1 MIQDPESIEQLGSS
15 FNKDFVIQ
23 FYTFFEEKGD
33 KGMKVRH
40 NYSKKREKSFYVTY
54 YPVNK

>member
-40 NYSKKREKSFYVTY
+40 NYSKKREKSFYFSM
-54 YPVNK
+54 